1 MSKAVL
7 DGAAHPTGER
17 WQVPNTPDG
26 IGELVS
32 RLHELAPER
41 IVLEAT
47 GGLEVPSVAALGSV
61 GLPVAAANRCQARDC
76 ARATGRL
83 AKTDALDAWVLA
95 HFAAVV
101 RPAVRPLPDAA
112 ARRLGAL
119 VATSFDY
126 GIVFDAQVPLVA
138 EAGFTPLSLG
148 AREEHSGYLSVEG
161 RQWITARSCR
171 LRRCTSPTSPS
182 VGCLAEANAS
192 FRSVNF

>member
-1 MSKAVL
+1 MPVVAVN
-7 DGAAHPTGER
+7 PR
-17 WQVPNTPDG
+17 
-26 IGELVS
+26 
-32 RLHELAPER
+32 
-41 IVLEAT
+41 
-47 GGLEVPSVAALGSV
+47 
-61 GLPVAAANRCQARDC
+61 QARDC

-161 RQWITARSCR
+161 RQRITARSCR
-171 LRRCTSPTSPS
+171 LRRCTSPISPS

-192 FRSVNF
+192 FRSANF